1 VRRAAALALGAGALA
16 AAAIGGCGVLAV
28 RRGFSALDE
37 PSAAEAAAARVA
49 RRWAVPADLRGV
61 RNPLPASAE
70 VLAEARAHWADHC
83 ASCHGLDGRAETVM
97 GARMYPRVPDLTLPA
112 TQELSDGELFAVI
125 ENGVRLTGMRGWGDG
140 TASSARGTWELV
152 HLIRRLPRITPGELA
167 EMEALQPRSRHEWDE
182 MRADEERVEGGELKR
197 GGGAAG
203 RPDEVGAH
211 HH

>member
-1 VRRAAALALGAGALA
+1 MRRAATLALAAGALA

-37 PSAAEAAAARVA
+37 PSAAEAAAARLA
-49 RRWAVPADLRGV
+49 RRWAVPADLRGA

-83 ASCHGLDGRAETVM
+83 ASCHGLDGRAQTVM

-125 ENGVRLTGMRGWGDG
+125 ENGVRLTGMPGWGDG

-167 EMEALQPRSRHEWDE
+167 EMEALQPRSRHEWEE
-182 MRADEERVEGGELKR
+182 MRANEEPGGSGELTR
-197 GGGAAG
+197 EGAAG
-203 RPDEVGAH
+203 RRDEAGAH